1 MTTCNSSFLRYD
13 NHKEQNRILIFASDK
28 GLSTLSKATEW
39 FCDGTFK
46 SSLYKIANQIF
57 SKHALFK
64 HHCVYIWTQRKSK
77 TAYKELFSYV
87 KDLSLD
93 DAPTQLPAPI
103 PTQPLAVER
112 LKMLEKLGAR

>member
-46 SSLYKIANQIF
+46 SSLYKIANQILSGHSVF
-57 SKHALFK
+57 T
-64 HHCVYIWTQRKSK
+64 HCSDGWDR
-77 TAYKELFSYV
+77 TAQVNAIAML
-87 KDLSLD
+87 LLD
-93 DAPTQLPAPI
+93 PYYRTMIGFEVLIEND
-103 PTQPLAVER
+103 
-112 LKMLEKLGAR
+112 G